1 MPLIYSIEDDD
12 GILELISCSVK
23 MANMTFQG
31 FESYAEFEKA
41 IQKELP
47 DLILLDIMLPGI
59 DGFGILKLLKENS
72 KFKKIPV
79 IMLSAK
85 DRENDKVSAFEFGAE
100 DYISKPFGVFE
111 LVARIKAVLK
121 RNQVNTSDKN
131 TPTIISA
138 SGIILD
144 TEKHSVKLHNN
155 GKNSIIELTNKE
167 FMLLKTLMSNL
178 NIVLTRDRLLET
190 VWGYDFLG
198 ETRTVDVHIMSLR
211 QKLSHEGENSSI
223 ISTVRGV
230 GYKFVCEE

>member
-31 FESYAEFEKA
+31 FESYAEFEKG
-41 IQKELP
+41 IQKEIP

-59 DGFGILKLLKENS
+59 DGFSILKLLKENT
-72 KFKKIPV
+72 KLKKIPV

-85 DRENDKVSAFEFGAE
+85 ERENDKVLAFEFGAE

-144 TEKHSVKLHNN
+144 TEKHSVKLQNN
-155 GKNSIIELTNKE
+155 DKNSIIELTNKE

>member
-31 FESYAEFEKA
+31 FESYAEFEKG
-41 IQKELP
+41 IQKVTP
-47 DLILLDIMLPGI
+47 DLILLDIMLPGL
-59 DGFGILKLLKENS
+59 DGFSILKLLKENS
-72 KFKKIPV
+72 KLKKIPV

-85 DRENDKVSAFEFGAE
+85 DRENDKVLAFEFGAE

-121 RNQVNTSDKN
+121 RNQVNTSEKN

-144 TEKHSVKLHNN
+144 TEKHTVKLQNN
-155 GKNSIIELTNKE
+155 EKNSTIELTNKE

-178 NIVLTRDRLLET
+178 NIVLTRDKLLET
-190 VWGYDFLG
+190 VWGYDFIG

-223 ISTVRGV
+223 ITTVRGV